1 MRWASFFFLICLL
14 AIWSSS
20 FVQCLFKPFA
30 YFPIGYLS
38 FLLISRRSLCI
49 LNINPVSITSFANY
63 LSTVT
68 CLYASFISLFLM
80 SLLIEKFLILKW
92 PNLLFLY
99 KPIYFIFY
107 LGTPSLLQCYDV
119 MASYCLWKVS

>member
-1 MRWASFFFLICLL
+1 M
-14 AIWSSS
+14 
-20 FVQCLFKPFA
+20 QCLFKPFA

-80 SLLIEKFLILKW
+80 SFDREVPHPKVTKFT
-92 PNLLFLY
+92 F
-99 KPIYFIFY
+99 
-107 LGTPSLLQCYDV
+107 SL
-119 MASYCLWKVS
+119 